1 VLERHLASFGKN
13 PKKAMIAGQ
22 VMKQVAI
29 EGWEGIAT
37 KLLRGP
43 EATLSEAGRAAGL
56 REDQSIVIA
65 KELRARLERVT
76 KLMETPEAWKLVDKY
91 TAFFKTYATGR
102 PGFHV
107 RNALS
112 AIFMNAVDG
121 VRIRD
126 MYAGLSAWHKFSK
139 APREFWEAASPE
151 MRDAIVAVMSS
162 GAGGQFAERGIA
174 TAGSGAS
181 KTYRMIMNNKFTR
194 FNQRAGT
201 LVEGAARMG
210 MALNSVHRRQ
220 GLAGMIDRITKYH
233 FNYRELSSMDVTAR
247 RYIPF
252 WTFMSRNLPLQ
263 MEQMWLRPQ
272 MYLRYQSLVRNFAEA
287 PDPLTPNY
295 WLMQGAFTM
304 DEDAK
309 NTDSPWY
316 LAPDLPHLRVA
327 EPFEA
332 MAAGD
337 WGKAMLS
344 DVNPLIMAPIEAF
357 AFNKKVYTGAPIEGE
372 YNAPSNVMKPLLPLL
387 SLLGGTEQAASGQ
400 TVVDD
405 RYAHVAR
412 SLLPPLELLERL
424 TTDEGTR
431 AGRQGETW
439 LRTFGAPVLK
449 LTPELRR
456 STARQQ
462 RAQTREQRQTQA
474 QLARL

>member
-1 VLERHLASFGKN
+1 MGKDPAQAKLAAEAITKVTIDGWS
-13 PKKAMIAGQ
+13 PIA
-22 VMKQVAI
+22 
-29 EGWEGIAT
+29 E

-43 EATLSEAGRAAGL
+43 MASLSPAGQAAGL
-56 REDQSIVIA
+56 REDQSVVIA
-65 KELRARLERVT
+65 KDLRDRLERVRRV
-76 KLMETPEAWKLVDKY
+76 METPEAWKLVDKY

-112 AIFMNAVDG
+112 AIFMNMVDG

-126 MYAGLSAWHKFSK
+126 MYAGLSAWHKFTK
-139 APREFWEAASPE
+139 APREFWESATPQ
-151 MRDAIVAVMSS
+151 MRDAITAVLAS

-174 TAGSGAS
+174 TAGTGAS
-181 KTYRMIMNNKFTR
+181 RAYRMLMNNKFTR

-210 MALNSVHRRQ
+210 MALNSVNRRQ
-220 GLAGMIDRITKYH
+220 GLAAIVDRITKYH
-233 FNYRELSSMDVTAR
+233 FNYRELSNMDVTAR

-263 MEQMWLRPQ
+263 LEQMWLRPQ
-272 MYLRYQSLVRNFAEA
+272 MYLRYQSLVRNFSEV

-304 DEDAK
+304 DEDAE
-309 NTDSPWY
+309 NSDSPWY
-316 LAPDLPHLRVA
+316 IAPDLPHLRVA

-332 MAAGD
+332 MASGD
-337 WGKAMLS
+337 WGKALLS
-344 DVNPLIMAPIEAF
+344 DLNPLGMAPIEAF
-357 AFNKKVYTGAPIEGE
+357 AFNKKVYTGAPIEGKYIE
-372 YNAPSNVMKPLLPLL
+372 PSNVMKPLLPFLA
-387 SLLGGTEQAASGQ
+387 LLGGTAQAASGQ

-412 SLLPPLELLERL
+412 SVLPPLELLERL

-439 LRTFGAPVLK
+439 ARTFGAPVLK
-449 LTPELRR
+449 LTDPLREA
-456 STARQQ
+456 TARSQ
-462 RAQTREQRQTQA
+462 RFEQRDQRRTQA
-474 QLARL
+474 ELARM

>member
-1 VLERHLASFGKN
+1 
-13 PKKAMIAGQ
+13 
-22 VMKQVAI
+22 
-29 EGWEGIAT
+29 
-37 KLLRGP
+37 
-43 EATLSEAGRAAGL
+43 
-56 REDQSIVIA
+56 
-65 KELRARLERVT
+65 LRARLERVS

-112 AIFMNAVDG
+112 AIFMNMVDG

-126 MYAGLSAWHKFSK
+126 MYAGLSAWHKFTK
-139 APREFWEAASPE
+139 NPREFWEAATPQ
-151 MRDAIVAVMSS
+151 MRDAITAVLAS

-174 TAGSGAS
+174 TAGTGAS
-181 KTYRMIMNNKFTR
+181 RAYRLIMNNRYTR

-210 MALNSVHRRQ
+210 MALNSVHRHQ
-220 GLAGMIDRITKYH
+220 GLDGMVDRITKYH

-263 MEQMWLRPQ
+263 LEQMWLRPQ
-272 MYLRYQSLVRNFAEA
+272 MYLRYQSMVRNFSEA

-304 DEDAK
+304 DEDAE

-332 MAAGD
+332 MAGGD
-337 WGKAMLS
+337 WGKALLS
-344 DVNPLIMAPIEAF
+344 DINPLGMAPIEAF

-372 YNAPSNVMKPLLPLL
+372 YIEPSTVMKPLLPLL

-400 TVVDD
+400 TMVDD

-424 TTDEGTR
+424 TTEEGTR

-449 LTPELRR
+449 LTPELRK
-456 STARQQ
+456 STARGQ
-462 RAQTREQRQTQA
+462 RAETRERRRTQA
-474 QLARL
+474 ELARM